1 MIVAIVLLFA
11 FGCAVGVGL
20 PIVGL
25 DCGVCI
31 VVGLQV
37 AFGVCDL
44 VITMVPW
51 CVVVWVVLIL
61 FLQFG
66 GLVWLVLEV
75 VWGLCVFG
83 YFWMGCRGCMRTLD
97 KLVVVCFVVV
107 NLLWGVWF
115 G

>member
-11 FGCAVGVGL
+11 FGCAVWVGL

-25 DCGVCI
+25 GCGICI

-44 VITMVPW
+44 VITMVSW
-51 CVVVWVVLIL
+51 CVVVWAVLIL

-66 GLVWLVLEV
+66 LSLLGFGGGL
-75 VWGLCVFG
+75 GLCVFD
-83 YFWMGCRGCMRTLD
+83 YFWMDCRDCMRTLD
-97 KLVVVCFVVV
+97 KLGVVCFVVV

>member
-11 FGCAVGVGL
+11 FGCAVWVGL

-25 DCGVCI
+25 GCGICI

-44 VITMVPW
+44 VITMVSW
-51 CVVVWVVLIL
+51 CVVVWAVLIL

-66 GLVWLVLEV
+66 GLVCLVLEV
-75 VWGLCVFG
+75 VWGLCVFD
-83 YFWMGCRGCMRTLD
+83 YFWMDCSDCMRTLD

>member
-11 FGCAVGVGL
+11 FGCAVWVGL

-25 DCGVCI
+25 GCGVCI

-44 VITMVPW
+44 VITLVSW
-51 CVVVWVVLIL
+51 CVVVWAVLIL

-66 GLVWLVLEV
+66 GLVCLVLEV
-75 VWGLCVFG
+75 VWGCVF
-83 YFWMGCRGCMRTLD
+83 
-97 KLVVVCFVVV
+97 
-107 NLLWGVWF
+107 
-115 G
+115 